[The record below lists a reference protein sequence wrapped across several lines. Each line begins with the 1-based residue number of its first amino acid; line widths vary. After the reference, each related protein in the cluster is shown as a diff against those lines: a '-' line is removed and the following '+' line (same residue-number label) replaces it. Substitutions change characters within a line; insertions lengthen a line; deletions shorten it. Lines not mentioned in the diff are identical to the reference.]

1 MAECPCS
8 EEFFSVGLFSESRF
22 SKRGN
27 SVRLKATDLAKPW
40 ASFDRAG
47 QLDIFILGHLLRR
60 WAHFENVGS
69 YFSFQCHERESLSDG
84 AAFEIRLGSG
94 ERVFP
99 EIGVGRGQRLR
110 PTRQERRRFG
120 AARPTLANGNDDAA
134 GSSDKGRS
142 DVKRGALTKIKDLVS
157 LILAT
162 VHF

>member
-1 MAECPCS
+1 MLHFFIIWFIMSNHILAYQLNSLIVFWAFGGWLAECPCS
-8 EEFFSVGLFSESRF
+8 ETFFSVGIFYESQF
-22 SKRGN
+22 YERGN
-27 SVRLKATDLAKPW
+27 FDRLKGTCLAKIW

-110 PTRQERRRFG
+110 PARQERRRFG
-120 AARPTLANGNDDAA
+120 AEARQRRA
-134 GSSDKGRS
+134 
-142 DVKRGALTKIKDLVS
+142 
-157 LILAT
+157 
-162 VHF
+162 

>member
-1 MAECPCS
+1 MLHFFIIRLIMSNHILAYQLNSLIVFWAFGGWLAECPCS
-8 EEFFSVGLFSESRF
+8 EEFFSAGLFSESRF
-22 SKRGN
+22 SERGY
-27 SVRLKATDLAKPW
+27 SVGLKATDLAKAW

-47 QLDIFILGHLLRR
+47 QLDIIILGHLLRR

-120 AARPTLANGNDDAA
+120 AEARQRRA
-134 GSSDKGRS
+134 
-142 DVKRGALTKIKDLVS
+142 
-157 LILAT
+157 
-162 VHF
+162 